1 MNICSASIKSMTK
14 TYFAVI
20 GIFASTLFAPAFS
33 QNPTSCKPSSIKKSM
48 KYYEEAERA
57 NQSRESYA
65 KVKELLLKSLEED
78 STNGN
83 AWWLYGDIALQF
95 HKDAEMATAY
105 EALIRLC
112 PDASADAY
120 FHLGD
125 YYYNQKRFKE
135 CIRLYDEYLSFGKVR
150 EEYASDASI
159 KKVRAKLMMNPV
171 PFNPQVLKS
180 VSTGDPEYLAII
192 SPDNELCL
200 FTRRFDEN
208 RKGAV
213 TVSNVEKFMIAE
225 KKEGVFTKGDPMP
238 YPFNKSSS
246 GNEGGASIS
255 VDNKY
260 LYFTVNKGG
269 NFDIYTS
276 VNNNGIWT
284 EPESVSPL
292 VNDAKYWDSQPSI
305 SPNGKSLY
313 FVSYRD
319 AVNKTSDIYVTQKMI
334 NGWSAP
340 SKLPKSINTSGNE
353 KTPFMHPD
361 NRTFYFSSDNL
372 PGMGG
377 FDIYM
382 IKLKSDGTW
391 TEPINIGYP
400 INTEADE
407 VGFFVSTDGKKGYF
421 ASNSLKGVG
430 GYDIY
435 EFDLPETVKPDKVL
449 FLKGEVEGDK
459 SELANAKI
467 ELKNVKTKETV
478 EVKVDSITGKYASVV
493 AFDDDYILTVK
504 KEGLAYNSQYF
515 SKKDSTLN
523 QPKKVNVEIKKI
535 EVGKPYQLNNILFST
550 NSSELNQQDKDI
562 IEDFSEYLKINKSLK
577 VSIEGHTDNS
587 GNPLDNQKLSEE
599 RATAVLNY
607 LTEQGIAK
615 SRLIAKGFGATKPI
629 ADNSTEESMA
639 KNRRTEF
646 VIISQ

>member
-1 MNICSASIKSMTK
+1 MTK
-14 TYFAVI
+14 NYFALL
-20 GIFASTLFAPAFS
+20 ALWATTLFSPAFS
-33 QNPTSCKPSSIKKSM
+33 QNPASCKPSAVKKSM
-48 KYYEEAERA
+48 KYYEDAERL
-57 NQSRESYA
+57 NQSRESFV
-65 KVKELLLKSLEED
+65 KIKELLVKSIEED

-105 EALIRLC
+105 EALIRFC
-112 PDASADAY
+112 PDASSDAY
-120 FHLGD
+120 YHLGD

-135 CIRLYDEYLSFGKVR
+135 CIRLFDEYLSFGKVR
-150 EEYASDASI
+150 EEYASDAAL

-171 PFNPQVLKS
+171 PFNPTALKS

-192 SPDNELCL
+192 SPDNELCF

-225 KKEGVFTKGDPMP
+225 KKDGAFTKGEPMP
-238 YPFNKSSS
+238 YPFNKSTS

-255 VDNKY
+255 VDNKS
-260 LYFTVNKGG
+260 LFFTVNKGG
-269 NFDIYTS
+269 NFDIYTCE
-276 VNNNGIWT
+276 NNNGTWT

-305 SPNGKSLY
+305 SPNGKALY

-319 AVNKTSDIYVTQKMI
+319 AVNKTSDIYVTQKLVGS
-334 NGWSAP
+334 GWTAP
-340 SKLPKSINTSGNE
+340 SKLPKFINTVGNE

-382 IKLKSDGTW
+382 CKLKSDGTW
-391 TEPINIGYP
+391 SEPINIGYP

-449 FLKGEVEGDK
+449 FLKGEIEGDK

-523 QPKKVNVEIKKI
+523 QPKKVNLEVKKI
-535 EVGKPYQLNNILFST
+535 EVGKTYQLNNILFST

-562 IEDFSEYLKINKSLK
+562 IEDFSDYLKINKSLK
-577 VSIEGHTDNS
+577 VSIEGHTDNA
-587 GNPLDNQKLSEE
+587 GNPQENQKLSEE
-599 RATAVLNY
+599 RASEVLNY
-607 LTEQGIAK
+607 LTQQGIDK
-615 SRLIAKGFGATKPI
+615 SRLTSKGFGATKPK
-629 ADNSTEESMA
+629 ADNDTEVNMA

-646 VIISQ
+646 VIIGK